1 MAILPKSLPSYLLLA
16 SIYSSKMECNWM
28 NRIITFTAALILVW
42 ITGYLLI
49 AGRGLL
55 IPIVISIFVWH
66 LLNTINSG
74 VQKIPFIGTHLPS
87 WISMI
92 LSLFVVVCLV
102 MILINIITNNVSDV
116 IAASPRYQE
125 NLLHIFNNLDQ
136 RFHVKGIFDFDSLI
150 QGFSIQSML
159 VNIYGVFTTITSSA
173 VLISLY
179 VVFLFVEQHYFTQKM
194 DAFFPQEEH
203 RKLVKNIISHITKD
217 TQTYL
222 GIKTLLSLLTATLS
236 WFIMKWVGLD
246 FAEFWALLIFFL
258 NYIPNIGAIVAT
270 AFPAALALIQFESWW
285 PFLEVTSGIVA
296 IQFFVGNFLEPRLLG
311 KSLNLSPL
319 VILFALAL
327 WGAIWGVLGMF
338 LSVPITVMMMI
349 IFAHFDV
356 TRPIAI
362 LLSQDGYIHKSYE
375 SLEN

>member
-1 MAILPKSLPSYLLLA
+1 
-16 SIYSSKMECNWM
+16 M
-28 NRIITFTAALILVW
+28 NRIMTFTAALILVW

-55 IPIVISIFVWH
+55 IPIVISIFIWH
-66 LLNTINSG
+66 LLNTIHSG
-74 VQKIPFIGTHLPS
+74 MQKIPFVGSHLPS
-87 WISMI
+87 WISMV
-92 LSLFVVVCLV
+92 LSLFVVVFFI
-102 MILINIITNNVSDV
+102 MILINIITNNVNEV
-116 IAASPRYQE
+116 IAASSRYQE
-125 NLLHIFNNLDQ
+125 NLLHIFNGLDQ
-136 RFHVKGIFDFDSLI
+136 RFHIKGISDFDNIIKGL
-150 QGFSIQSML
+150 SIQTML

-179 VVFLFVEQHYFTQKM
+179 VIFLFVEQHYFTQKM

-203 RKLVKNIISHITKD
+203 RKLVKNIITHITKD

-222 GIKTLLSLLTATLS
+222 GIKTLLSLFTATAS

-285 PFLEVTSGIVA
+285 PFIQVTSGIV
-296 IQFFVGNFLEPRLLG
+296 IVQFIVGNFLEPRLLG

-319 VILFALAL
+319 VILFALGL
-327 WGAIWGVLGMF
+327 WGAIWGILGMF

-362 LLSQDGYIHKSYE
+362 LLSQDGYIYKSYE
-375 SLEN
+375 ALEN